1 MKSPSFNTRMPAHT
15 NQLMDVAEV
24 SALIEVGAQ
33 LALAGRAE
41 ALQALPKGNWI
52 GGTTPYF
59 MTAEGGQIVDASKV
73 FVSDFSD
80 AAGVSVQ
87 CYASDELERISAD
100 APANGFAL
108 AILPYGSVT
117 HERFATEA
125 ASYPMAFL
133 RPTVGW
139 IAGFDLSDANGEA
152 LVFDGRTGAAHR
164 DHAAVLHVAL
174 EDEALVSVEIVN
186 LFRPD
191 EGDVIHFESDS
202 FTPDVCIVNGER
214 RGFADYLRER
224 GLEGG
229 QLPLIGDFSGV
240 NLNASIRAVDGDKVA
255 LYAPVFTSV
264 DYRFAAPVGDYAG
277 AFQGALAARSD
288 EGTMWSCNCILNF
301 LFGELEG
308 KAIGGVAGPI
318 TFGEIAY
325 QLLNQ
330 TLVRVRAL

>member
-1 MKSPSFNTRMPAHT
+1 MKLPSFNTRLPAQT
-15 NQLMDVAEV
+15 NQLMDVAEAA
-24 SALIEVGAQ
+24 ALISVGAR
-33 LALAGRAE
+33 LAVAGRAE
-41 ALQALPKGNWI
+41 ALKALPNGNWI

-59 MTAEGGQIVDASKV
+59 MTAEGGRIVDDTQV
-73 FVSDFSD
+73 FVTDFSD

-87 CYASDELERISAD
+87 CYSADELERISAD

-108 AILPYGSVT
+108 TILPFGSVT

-139 IAGFDLSDANGEA
+139 IAGFDLSDAQGEA
-152 LVFDGRTGAAHR
+152 LVFDGRTGTAHR
-164 DHAAVLHVAL
+164 DHAVVLHVAL
-174 EDEALVSVEIVN
+174 DDEALVSVEIVN

-191 EGDVIHFESDS
+191 EGDVIRFEGDS
-202 FTPDVCIVNGER
+202 FTPETCIVNGVR
-214 RGFADYLRER
+214 RCFADYIRER
-224 GLEGG
+224 GLEDGH
-229 QLPLIGDFSGV
+229 LPLIGDFSGV
-240 NLNASIRAVDGDKVA
+240 NLNASIRAVDGDSVA

-264 DYRFAAPVGDYAG
+264 DYRFAAPVGDYAS
-277 AFQGALAARSD
+277 AFQTALSARSD
-288 EGTMWSCNCILNF
+288 DGTMWSCNCILNF